1 MYIHEGVAEFGGAS
15 TRPAFRQRG
24 VQTALLHARMDAA
37 REAGCDLA
45 LVVTA
50 PGEDS
55 QRNVERAGFRLAY
68 TKVVVVGLSTDPTLT
83 LPRASCRGGKH
94 APVSPRERRPKVG
107 GMRGRDRW
115 KDDRG
120 ASG

>member
-1 MYIHEGVAEFGGAS
+1 MYIHGGVAEFGGAS
-15 TRPAFRQRG
+15 TRPAFRRRG

-50 PGEDS
+50 PGEES

-68 TKVVVVGLSTDPTLT
+68 TKVVVVGL
-83 LPRASCRGGKH
+83 
-94 APVSPRERRPKVG
+94 
-107 GMRGRDRW
+107 
-115 KDDRG
+115 
-120 ASG
+120 